1 MTEAGTALQVIIAD
15 DHPLMR
21 SGIRMALSSDAAVEV
36 IAEASNGDDMQ
47 QLCKTHQPDIL
58 VMDIGMPGPGFMDR
72 VDYIKALEKE
82 IKILVLTAYDDAVYV
97 RAMFQA
103 GVEGYVLKDEVGESL
118 LTALHAVA
126 RGGSY
131 FSRRVIDKLHTPTFE
146 ADAVASLTARER
158 TVLDLISK
166 GLNNTR
172 ISDELDLA
180 PQTVR
185 NYVSRLYEK
194 TGISSRVG
202 LAVWALQHNLGDSEA

>member
-1 MTEAGTALQVIIAD
+1 MTDGNTKLRVIIAD

-21 SGIRMALSSDAAVEV
+21 SGIRMALSNDDDVEI
-36 IAEASNGDDMQ
+36 IAEASSGDAMQ
-47 QLCKTHQPDIL
+47 QLCKKHQPDIV

-72 VDYIKALEKE
+72 VKYIKALEKE

-103 GVEGYVLKDEVGESL
+103 GVEGYVLKDEVAESL

-131 FSRRVIDKLHTPTFE
+131 FSRRVIDKLQYPTFE
-146 ADAVASLTARER
+146 ADAVTSLTVRER
-158 TVLDLISK
+158 TVLDLIAK
-166 GLNNTR
+166 GLDNAS
-172 ISDELDLA
+172 ISDQLDLA

-202 LAVWALQHNLGDSEA
+202 LAVWALQHNLGGKA